1 MSGTAGEIYK
11 FVVVQA
17 SIIVRGTGSR
27 FDSIYEIVGAS
38 MRLAIMLIV
47 YVPARDL
54 SLVLIAIT
62 PVVAVIKDA
71 VTPEI

>member
-17 SIIVRGTGSR
+17 SIIVRGTGSG
-27 FDSIYEIVGAS
+27 FDYEIVGAS

>member
-17 SIIVRGTGSR
+17 SIIVRRTGSG
-27 FDSIYEIVGAS
+27 FDYEIVGAS